1 MNIAV
6 FVSGN
11 GSNLQ
16 ALIDAEKNGVLAA
29 GKITLVVSDREEAF
43 ALERAKKHN
52 KKIYALEAK
61 EFKTREEFDK
71 KIIEKLKK
79 EKIELVVLAGF
90 MRLLS
95 PTFIEAYKDK
105 NINVHP
111 ALLPDFKGV
120 HGIKNA
126 FHSGA
131 KQTGVTVHFVNN
143 EMDAGPIIAQEVVE
157 ILDEDTLGDLEQ
169 KIHKVEHEIYPQIVK
184 LVASGKITVDNGK
197 VKIEEQ

>member
-16 ALIDAEKNGVLAA
+16 ALIDAEEKDALDA
-29 GKITLVVSDREEAF
+29 GTITLVVSDKEEAF

-52 KKIYALEAK
+52 KKIYVVDPK

-71 KIIEKLKK
+71 KIIKELKK
-79 EKIELVVLAGF
+79 ENIELVVLAGF

-95 PTFIEAYKDK
+95 PAFIKAYKDK
-105 NINVHP
+105 IINIHP

-120 HGIKNA
+120 NGIKDA
-126 FHSGA
+126 FDA
-131 KQTGVTVHFVNN
+131 RVKKTGVTVHFVNN

-157 ILDEDTLGDLEQ
+157 IFDEDTLGDLEER
-169 KIHKVEHEIYPQIVK
+169 IHKVEHKVYPQIVK
-184 LVASGKITVDNGK
+184 LVAEGK
-197 VKIEEQ
+197 VKIENEKVIIEE